1 MTIPAFA
8 AEHRRLRQQHVA
20 RGAPAAIDRY
30 LLRAGPSANPPAA
43 VTAVHRRD
51 SQTDKTDGWTD
62 ARPFTWT
69 LFRILSGQPQ

>member
-8 AEHRRLRQQHVA
+8 AERRHLRQQHVA

-51 SQTDKTDGWTD
+51 RQTDGWTD

-69 LFRILSGQPQ
+69 LFRILSGQRQ